1 MLACR
6 TFLAVTG
13 LIACAATL
21 PASGG
26 ELLKPGFQAQAWES
40 PTSLVQPA
48 SYQSSNTLYVEDTA
62 DESVFTDA
70 DGQISPVSYTSGCCD
85 SCGTCGGSCGNC
97 GDVCCDSCCD
107 PCASCCGGCGL
118 FGGLIKPSER
128 CFDMIS
134 PISNPL
140 FFEDPRTLTEA
151 RLIYANHNI
160 PGSQPLFQGGNVQYW
175 ALQLRAAL
183 SERVSIIAT
192 KDGYI
197 DLRADNPAVPDNE
210 GWADVA
216 AGLKVN
222 LIRSPQTQFLL
233 SGGLVYEIDMG
244 AHRVFQGRGD
254 GEFHLFLSGYKKILG
269 GVNFISGS
277 GFRLPTD
284 TAARS
289 QMWYWSNHVDY
300 EVFEN
305 IFALFEV
312 NWFHWMRSGK
322 ALPGVNFEGGDLFN
336 LGSGAVAGNDIV
348 TAAVGGRV
356 KFTEHAIL
364 GVGWEFPLTNRRD
377 LLHDRLYADF
387 ILRY

>member
-1 MLACR
+1 
-6 TFLAVTG
+6 
-13 LIACAATL
+13 
-21 PASGG
+21 
-26 ELLKPGFQAQAWES
+26 
-40 PTSLVQPA
+40 
-48 SYQSSNTLYVEDTA
+48 
-62 DESVFTDA
+62 
-70 DGQISPVSYTSGCCD
+70 
-85 SCGTCGGSCGNC
+85 
-97 GDVCCDSCCD
+97 
-107 PCASCCGGCGL
+107 
-118 FGGLIKPSER
+118 
-128 CFDMIS
+128 MIS

-160 PGSQPLFQGGNVQYW
+160 PNSQPLFQGGNVQYW
-175 ALQLRAAL
+175 ALQIRAAL

-197 DLRADNPAVPDNE
+197 DLRGDNPAIVDSE

-254 GEFHLFLSGYKKILG
+254 GEFHLFLSGYKRILG

-284 TAARS
+284 TSARS
-289 QMWYWSNHVDY
+289 QMWYWSNHFDY

>member
-6 TFLAVTG
+6 TLLAVTG
-13 LIACAATL
+13 LVACAATL
-21 PASGG
+21 PTSGG
-26 ELLKPGFQAQAWES
+26 ELLQPGFQAQAWKS
-40 PTSLVQPA
+40 PTSLVQAA

-62 DESVFTDA
+62 DEPVFTDA
-70 DGQISPVSYTSGCCD
+70 NGQILTVSYTTRCCD
-85 SCGTCGGSCGNC
+85 SCDTCGSSCGNC
-97 GDVCCDSCCD
+97 CDVCCDSCCD
-107 PCASCCGGCGL
+107 PCASCCRDCGL

-197 DLRADNPAVPDNE
+197 DLRGDNPAVVDGE

-244 AHRVFQGRGD
+244 AHQVFQGRGD
-254 GEFHLFLSGYKKILG
+254 GEFHLFLSGYKRILG
-269 GVNFISGS
+269 DVNFISGS

-284 TAARS
+284 TSARS